1 MGSAGVRAALAGPV
15 RWRRGD
21 RLGVPGWPASVPA
34 LAARRRRGGRVLR
47 GSTFVHVRNTR
58 AKSPR
63 ANAMGDQIVFTNRLG
78 DTSGSVIGKLHVS
91 CTTTVGARNFSKS
104 TLVCEGVA
112 VLRDGALT
120 LQATTRPG
128 IRTTTG
134 AVTGGTGAYAN
145 ARGVFVSRAGQ
156 GGAQT
161 TITLAG

>member
-1 MGSAGVRAALAGPV
+1 MKFAPLVPLLAVAALAGGAV
-15 RWRRGD
+15 AVGS
-21 RLGVPGWPASVPA
+21 VASAQAPAASTVTYTE
-34 LAARRRRGGRVLR
+34 LER

-91 CTTTVGARNFSKS
+91 CTTTVGARKFLKS